1 VPITN
6 TRSCYSDL
14 GCTRPSAPLKVSG
27 RPPGAGLE
35 AWPLF
40 VVLADGSRG
49 AGELEDRGRDLDYDE
64 VALKLAQG
72 AGVFGPGRARR
83 GAPVF

>member
-1 VPITN
+1 
-6 TRSCYSDL
+6 
-14 GCTRPSAPLKVSG
+14 
-27 RPPGAGLE
+27 
-35 AWPLF
+35 

-49 AGELEDRGRDLDYDE
+49 AGELEDRGRDLDDDE